1 MSGTGRRGEGTKK
14 TIFLHEPFWL
24 YEMLFENQKGTF
36 MTIRS
41 RKPNPSSVT
50 PAKAGV
56 SGSGARDASLRWHDG
71 NERDGHEK
79 AEIPAGPPISMS
91 KLLPGLRVRHDGW
104 TQARTQRF
112 LDTLAHTGCVT
123 DAARVAGMSDV
134 GARRLYK
141 RFPAFAAAWDDALA
155 RAQKG
160 LVAIAYQRAVEGK
173 ETIIYRRGEEY
184 ERRISPSDAML
195 GLLVK
200 RGDLAGDGGR
210 AIDPDATLTF
220 AEQRDGWVFNVAGK
234 KVKGQ
239 RPDDL
244 AAKVEAKLHDM
255 RIRYKE
261 NELAQNSCGTCGG
274 PLSPERRAVQEA
286 SLERHFPRDPV
297 TGRRAYRP

>member
-1 MSGTGRRGEGTKK
+1 
-14 TIFLHEPFWL
+14 
-24 YEMLFENQKGTF
+24 

-141 RFPAFAAAWDDALA
+141 RFPAFAAAWNDALA

-200 RGDLAGDGGR
+200 RGDLAGDGAR
-210 AIDPDATLTF
+210 ASDPDTTLTF
-220 AEQRDGWVFNVAGK
+220 AEQQDGWVFNVAGK

-239 RPDDL
+239 RPDVL
-244 AAKVEAKLHDM
+244 AAQVEAKLLDM
-255 RIRYKE
+255 RLRYKE

-274 PLSPERRAVQEA
+274 PLSPARRAEQEA
-286 SLERHFPRDPV
+286 SLDRYYPRDPV